1 MNDEFLNKIIVILN
15 TVIEEASFEPGDIDA
30 DLKQLGMDSIA
41 FITAVVKLEA
51 EFGISMPD
59 EYLLIEEMDT
69 IRKMHDAVEAV
80 KGGL

>member
-1 MNDEFLNKIIVILN
+1 MNDEFLNKIIGMLN
-15 TVIEEASFEPGDIDA
+15 TVVEDASFDLWNIDE

-51 EFGISMPD
+51 EFGISVPD
-59 EYLLIEEMDT
+59 EYMLIEEMDT

-80 KGGL
+80 KGGM